1 MKKEAITTKQ
11 MIFLIMLFIF
21 GNTAMVGFRTN
32 VAQDTWISILA
43 AIVLALPMMLI
54 FARIINLYP
63 GKNLFDIMQEI
74 FKPIIGK
81 ILIVLMIWYALFI
94 GSNIICIFNNF
105 IRMTSLIGTPRLIIS
120 ITFIAVST
128 YLAIS
133 KIDGLGKGTA
143 TVFYLTMATFVVTLL
158 LSAGKITDFK
168 NLYPIAN
175 HSIGQIADGAW
186 SVYAMPIGEVFLF
199 IGLADAIKRK
209 KNDNISKVFIYA
221 LLIAMGILL
230 LVFLRNLLLIGA
242 NLMQASYFSSYRTA
256 RVVGIANVLERIEGL
271 LTYSFMMGGIAK
283 LTVCMI
289 FAAKGTTKL
298 FGLKKYK
305 TLIAPISLLILSFC
319 IIGNDNIIEIFDFLK
334 IYKYYALPFQVVIPL
349 IVWIGAEIKT
359 RSDKTSSAN
368 TESVP
373 EP

>member
-21 GNTAMVGFRTN
+21 GNSAMVGLRTN
-32 VAQDTWISILA
+32 VAQDGWISILA
-43 AIVLALPMMLI
+43 AIALALPVMLI

-63 GKNLFDIMQEI
+63 GKNLFDIMQDI
-74 FKPIIGK
+74 FKPFAGK
-81 ILIVLMIWYALFI
+81 ILTVLMIWFALFMA
-94 GSNIICIFNNF
+94 SNVICIFNNF
-105 IRMTSLIGTPRLIIS
+105 IKMTSLIGTPRLVIS
-120 ITFIAVST
+120 ITFIAVSA

-133 KIDGLGKGTA
+133 RMDGFGKGAA
-143 TVFYLTMATFVVTLL
+143 TVFYIIMAVFGVTLL
-158 LSAGKITDFK
+158 LSAGKTMDFN
-168 NLYPIAN
+168 NLYPVAD

-199 IGLADAIKRK
+199 IGLADAIRRK
-209 KNDNISKVFIYA
+209 KNDSISKVFVYA
-221 LLIAMGILL
+221 LLIGMGILL

-242 NLMQASYFSSYRTA
+242 NLMEDSYFPSFRTA
-256 RVVGIANVLERIEGL
+256 RVVGIENVLERIEGL
-271 LTYSFMMGGIAK
+271 LTYNFMMGGIAK

-298 FGLKKYK
+298 FGLNNYK

-319 IIGNDNIIEIFDFLK
+319 LTGNDNIVEIFDFLNV
-334 IYKYYALPFQVVIPL
+334 YKYYALPFQIVIPL

-359 RSDKTSSAN
+359 RSNKTKSEN
-368 TESVP
+368 TQSVP